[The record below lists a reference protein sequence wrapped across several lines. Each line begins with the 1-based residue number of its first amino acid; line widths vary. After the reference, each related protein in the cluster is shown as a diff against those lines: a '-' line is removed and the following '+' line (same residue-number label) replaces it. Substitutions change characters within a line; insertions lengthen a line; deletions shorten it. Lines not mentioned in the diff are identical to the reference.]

1 MERWIA
7 PVLLALFG
15 VGAVVL
21 GLSVW
26 RNAADVVTDARRTLQ
41 GMFGDQFPGLFTGEP
56 DSRGARI
63 GAAAFGV
70 LGAALLVIAGVLVAT
85 R

>member
-7 PVLLALFG
+7 PALLALFG

-41 GMFGDQFPGLFTGEP
+41 GMFGDQFPGLLTGEP

-63 GAAAFGV
+63 GAVAFGV

-85 R
+85 G